1 MRFAFGI
8 LLSFTA
14 VGCAHVDRERALATT
29 AWDVMT
35 DAEIAHAAVAEALGE
50 LHQVEAIDADGLV
63 VKGTSSFGSREERL
77 TYERRVDAIV
87 RAQVYGQGPTLE
99 LVHVRCEQL
108 QRAGWAGWPGD
119 ERLRRSAC
127 EYGELTVHSLYK
139 KPMLQRALVDLMLTA
154 ANDPLLAGCCSSSAR
169 ASSRTCSS
177 CRSGNVSKASAR
189 APRRRRRSSP
199 EPSEQG
205 GTFTP
210 T

>member
-8 LLSFTA
+8 LLSFTV

-50 LHQVEAIDADGLV
+50 LHLVDAIDGDGLV

-154 ANDPLLAGCCSSSAR
+154 ANDPLLAGQVKRKLLRLERTGVEPYLFIVQKWERVEGFRPRTEAPAPVVAR
-169 ASSRTCSS
+169 A
-177 CRSGNVSKASAR
+177 
-189 APRRRRRSSP
+189 
-199 EPSEQG
+199 E
-205 GTFTP
+205 
-210 T
+210 

>member
-8 LLSFTA
+8 LLSFTV
-14 VGCAHVDRERALATT
+14 VGCAHADRERALATT
-29 AWDVMT
+29 AWDVMS
-35 DAEIAHAAVAEALGE
+35 DGEIAHAAVAEALGE

-154 ANDPLLAGCCSSSAR
+154 ANDPLLAGQVKRKLLQLERTGVEPYLFIVQKWERVEGFRPRTEAPVVAR
-169 ASSRTCSS
+169 A
-177 CRSGNVSKASAR
+177 
-189 APRRRRRSSP
+189 
-199 EPSEQG
+199 E
-205 GTFTP
+205 
-210 T
+210 